1 MSAGEKY
8 EKSTKTHTQQQHER
22 RGGGKPTL
30 RRMRQLISFRVNGE
44 AGKGKKKQGLI
55 KRLQC
60 FYWQCIISCFKC
72 PIKGTEIGSLALA
85 ACAPESLEG
94 ERPTSLRVKL
104 LVEKPRKKKKRDDSS
119 HLWHH
124 REGKYLRGH
133 SQMRITNTMVHEV
146 SSSGHKDFLNIHMDP
161 TPVFCMLPA
170 LQLNRYANGNIWT
183 LLCFMWNAQYIL
195 CVVFNVACIFNGVLW
210 TVPNGINNVVVTW
223 NELKEIQPL
232 TGLWFFLLPTP
243 FSGPDLRQKMQISN
257 REAETVKA
265 SLVSQ
270 IISWGFRMNSAL
282 YTAFNVIRNILT
294 HILGYWFCLEIL
306 LRLAKSTK
314 CDVLAR
320 NHQTKP
326 AT

>member
-8 EKSTKTHTQQQHER
+8 EKSTKTHTATTRAQGRREANTAPHEATNLLQSER
-22 RGGGKPTL
+22 RGRK
-30 RRMRQLISFRVNGE
+30 R
-44 AGKGKKKQGLI
+44 KKKKGLI

-232 TGLWFFLLPTP
+232 TGLCDFFCYRLHFRCLIWDRKCKYPTEKLKL
-243 FSGPDLRQKMQISN
+243 SRHL
-257 REAETVKA
+257 
-265 SLVSQ
+265 
-270 IISWGFRMNSAL
+270 
-282 YTAFNVIRNILT
+282 
-294 HILGYWFCLEIL
+294 
-306 LRLAKSTK
+306 
-314 CDVLAR
+314 
-320 NHQTKP
+320 
-326 AT
+326 